1 MTQKEL
7 LAKVNAA
14 KIGDGGWFA
23 LDATPPDAV
32 PYNFRAAAEVFQ
44 PWNGYVMT
52 STAVKKL
59 LRTAQDAVNDRLKTV
74 NKQRREIFGSDKAEL
89 EAPSITVEEVR
100 TAKKGTLR
108 ISIPDATFAV
118 IRSCK
123 VLPLTKEEIAK
134 LEAEKTLTDNTRETS
149 KNQ

>member
-23 LDATPPDAV
+23 LDVVMPPDAAA
-32 PYNFRAAAEVFQ
+32 YHFRAAAEVFQ
-44 PWNGYVMT
+44 PWDGYVMT

-59 LRTAQDAVNDRLKTV
+59 LEMAQDAINNRIKVA
-74 NKQRREIFGSDKAEL
+74 NKQRHEIFGSDKAGL
-89 EAPSITVEEVR
+89 KTPSITVEEVR
-100 TAKKGTLR
+100 TAKAGTLR
-108 ISIPDATFAV
+108 ISIPEATFAI

-123 VLPLTKEEIAK
+123 ILPLTKEEVAK
-134 LEAEKTLTDNTRETS
+134 LEAEKTLTDNTCETS
-149 KNQ
+149 